1 MGQEDP
7 ISLTITISRFARRMR
22 VEKGSKVLL
31 APYATFPLWGERGV
45 TLKREVKDQYQESA
59 KDQKGRR
66 RRAKANR
73 R

>member
-1 MGQEDP
+1 
-7 ISLTITISRFARRMR
+7 MR
-22 VEKGSKVLL
+22 VEKGSKGLL
-31 APYATFPLWGERGV
+31 APYATYPLWGGGGGV
-45 TLKREVKDQYQESA
+45 TLKREVKDQYQERA

>member
-1 MGQEDP
+1 
-7 ISLTITISRFARRMR
+7 MR

-45 TLKREVKDQYQESA
+45 TLKREVKDQYQERA